1 MSIPDNGLADEEAVL
16 DFVLLFPVV
25 CCRGL
30 QDVLLGVANAAVSI
44 LFQVEAP
51 LSIMLVSTP
60 NVNPMTFC
68 TFLKKYEGKIFSF
81 ASSCIEFSRIFQE

>member
-16 DFVLLFPVV
+16 DFVLLFPVA

-51 LSIMLVSTP
+51 ISTME
-60 NVNPMTFC
+60 NGNPMTFC
-68 TFLKKYEGKIFSF
+68 TFLKKDEGKIFSF
-81 ASSCIEFSRIFQE
+81 ASSCK